1 MKKNWYLGCMTAVL
15 LAAGAAAGCGLNS
28 GGAGNTTKMA
38 TAQQETA
45 RKQVPAKESESL
57 VKDETSENS
66 IEETVAAAE
75 QSAPAADAAESS
87 PAVSGEQQET
97 SPAAPQESSPL
108 PTGGDVG
115 ENYAK
120 QVALEHAGVSESE
133 LSRLRIKRDYE
144 DGIAIYDVEFCV
156 NGREYDYEI
165 TAEGANIISADSEV
179 DDDFYYPGD
188 AASSQPSIPEN
199 FISVDEAIA
208 VALER
213 IPGASLENVRVKL
226 DRDDG
231 VLYYEGE
238 AYYDKKEYE
247 FEINAYTGDI
257 LEWKEEIVYFFG

>member
-45 RKQVPAKESESL
+45 RMQVPAKESESL
-57 VKDETSENS
+57 VKDEASGKS
-66 IEETVAAAE
+66 IEETAAE

-87 PAVSGEQQET
+87 PAVSGAQQET
-97 SPAAPQESSPL
+97 SSAALQESSPL

-120 QVALEHAGVSESE
+120 QVALEHAGVSESQ
-133 LSRLRIKRDYE
+133 LSRLRIERDYE

-156 NGREYDYEI
+156 DGREYDYEI

-179 DDDFYYPGD
+179 DDDFYYPGH
-188 AASSQPSIPEN
+188 AASSQPSMPEN
-199 FISVDEAIA
+199 IISADEAIA
-208 VALER
+208 LVLER

-247 FEINAYTGDI
+247 FEMNAYTGDI
-257 LEWKEEIVYFFG
+257 LEWKEEIVYFFD

>member
-15 LAAGAAAGCGLNS
+15 LAAGVAAGCGLNS

-45 RKQVPAKESESL
+45 RMQVPAKESESL
-57 VKDETSENS
+57 VKDETSGKS
-66 IEETVAAAE
+66 IEVTASE

-87 PAVSGEQQET
+87 PAVSGAQQET
-97 SPAAPQESSPL
+97 SSAALQDSSPL

-120 QVALEHAGVSESE
+120 QVALEHAGVSESQ
-133 LSRLRIKRDYE
+133 LSRLRIERDYE

-156 NGREYDYEI
+156 DGREYDYEI

-179 DDDFYYPGD
+179 DDDFYYPGH
-188 AASSQPSIPEN
+188 AASSQPSMPEN
-199 FISVDEAIA
+199 IISADEAIA
-208 VALER
+208 LVLER

-247 FEINAYTGDI
+247 FEMNAYTGDI
-257 LEWKEEIVYFFG
+257 LEWKEEIVYFFD